1 MQYLPSIRLNY
12 RFSGIHS
19 PDNAAVLKS
28 RRETSNISAESYRK
42 FMVETVKY
50 EVTRKLDKV
59 EMRRYPKM
67 IVAKVEGYGENGF
80 NLLFRFISGDN
91 KQKTKVKMTAPVV
104 SQRIEM
110 TAPVLSTGDSLAF
123 VMPAEYQLDTTPEP
137 LDDRVKIS
145 EMPEKNLAVL
155 RFSGRWANSLFEKK
169 TRELLEEL
177 EKARIKTRGDV
188 FSMLY
193 NDPFT
198 PSSMRRNEVAI
209 EVEP

>member
-1 MQYLPSIRLNY
+1 
-12 RFSGIHS
+12 
-19 PDNAAVLKS
+19 
-28 RRETSNISAESYRK
+28 
-42 FMVETVKY
+42 MVETVKY

-59 EMRRYPKM
+59 EMRRYPK
-67 IVAKVEGYGENGF
+67 IIIAQVEGYGENGF

-123 VMPAEYQLDTTPEP
+123 VMPAEYRLDTTPEP

-155 RFSGRWANSLFEKK
+155 RFSGRWTSSLFEKK

-193 NDPFT
+193 NAPFT
-198 PSSMRRNEVAI
+198 PSFMRRNEVAI